1 MPAFVE
7 MDERTP
13 LSAQM
18 EEKVGPVI
26 LNQFT
31 VEPNEADHLLTAW
44 VADAAWM
51 KRQPGFI
58 SAQLHRGIG
67 GSRVFVNYAVW
78 ESTEHFKRAFRNL
91 EFQSKL
97 GDYLAEYRGVSP
109 SLQEGGSSGHLCD
122 VARVSSAGRAPT
134 PRQAGGHGAVLGL
147 GPVRPRQGP
156 GASRRSGRRSSWRTS
171 PDEPPPQRGARPSGR
186 LERGRVAMLDQ
197 PALAIQGFRPRV
209 RLHQLVGAVGP
220 QAAGLD
226 GVREIGG
233 EHMVSQVPEEPR
245 VLDGEE
251 DLHAAVQVAGH

>member
-97 GDYLAEYRGVSP
+97 GDYPPSTVASP
-109 SLQEGGSSGHLCD
+109 HLFRK
-122 VARVSSAGRAPT
+122 VA
-134 PRQAGGHGAVLGL
+134 
-147 GPVRPRQGP
+147 VRDICV
-156 GASRRSGRRSSWRTS
+156 T
-171 PDEPPPQRGARPSGR
+171 
-186 LERGRVAMLDQ
+186 
-197 PALAIQGFRPRV
+197 
-209 RLHQLVGAVGP
+209 
-220 QAAGLD
+220 
-226 GVREIGG
+226 
-233 EHMVSQVPEEPR
+233 
-245 VLDGEE
+245 
-251 DLHAAVQVAGH
+251 